1 MQEALEWAADY
12 AERNKLFAPIRNER
26 GYADNWKPPTPADK
40 LAVITQLAQSTAA
53 PDSASSQR
61 DWGLLADEVARLER
75 LIKKIANTLP
85 REEYETITGLHDNLF
100 ELARRNGGI

>member
-12 AERNKLFAPIRNER
+12 AERNKLFAPVRNER
-26 GYADNWKPPTPADK
+26 GYADNWKQPTPADK
-40 LAVITQLAQSTAA
+40 LAVITQLAQSTTA

-61 DWGLLADEVARLER
+61 DWGLLANEVARMER
-75 LIKKIANTLP
+75 LIKKIANSLSK
-85 REEYETITGLHDNLF
+85 EEYDTFTAIYDNIF